1 MAARH
6 RTTEGFRTMKSRRTL
21 TYAVAAAAAAT
32 LLLGACNGGNED
44 PPSMPNATTSPT
56 GSASASGS
64 TDATASPS
72 PSVSVSLPSA
82 ARANTEAGAIA
93 FAKFFVTEMDR
104 AYVEADSEPL
114 KPLFTKNC
122 EDCQNVVEII
132 DKLEG
137 SGTHQATSSAT
148 IAGATYAKLSGQPAV
163 DVFVAY
169 ASVNRLDKAGK
180 VVFTG
185 KERKVSYRLRLANTN
200 GWLVDEIGTL

>member
-1 MAARH
+1 MNKRK
-6 RTTEGFRTMKSRRTL
+6 TM
-21 TYAVAAAAAAT
+21 TYAVATGVAAT
-32 LLLGACNGGNED
+32 ALLAGCNGGDED
-44 PPSMPNATTSPT
+44 PTASPTGSSATSSSTSPT
-56 GSASASGS
+56 GSS
-64 TDATASPS
+64 TATSSASPS

-122 EDCQNVVEII
+122 EDCQNVVDII

-148 IAGATYAKLSGQPAV
+148 VAGATYAKLSGQPAV

-185 KERKVSYRLRLANTN
+185 KDRKVSYRLRLANTN